1 MSRSKPNDLPRR
13 HEFELQEFELQEFL
27 SISNYFF
34 VLFFFLFDRALVLC
48 EGPED
53 VFMKGKVYL

>member
-34 VLFFFLFDRALVLC
+34 ALVLC